1 MFQKVYLKYLVEQN
15 ENYYILVR
23 RLGKQLKGVFVNELI
38 KSLSKKNKSKIKR
51 TQMYYFDK
59 LMKTNDEIIFKRFYE
74 FKKKYDR
81 KVEKENIKEEFPDIA
96 LLTSYIKSF
105 NKVSKHAI
113 LLYTELI
120 SLYLAIIIYINKQ
133 EIESKIKNTSNST
146 QITKLKKMLNGLDE
160 RKLRLNQTDMKKILN
175 LQQPELKELK
185 NELIE
190 TAVNLTDKYSKYL
203 EIYRFTHLIT
213 RSSYFKD
220 NKDDIE
226 KDDMNFD
233 SIDKTFG
240 RIDYSLILD
249 ELKSDR
255 NRLWLMHL
263 ITTTIYRMH
272 SQLIQP
278 LKINLILK

>member
-1 MFQKVYLKYLVEQN
+1 VFQKVYLKYLVEQN

>member
-1 MFQKVYLKYLVEQN
+1 VFQKVYLKYLVEQN

-226 KDDMNFD
+226 KNDMNFD

>member
-1 MFQKVYLKYLVEQN
+1 MFVK
-15 ENYYILVR
+15 
-23 RLGKQLKGVFVNELI
+23 ELI
-38 KSLSKKNKSKIKR
+38 QAINHKNKTTIKR

-59 LMKTNDEIIFKRFYE
+59 LMKTNDEIFFKRFYE
-74 FKKKYDR
+74 FRNKYNQG
-81 KVEKENIKEEFPDIA
+81 VEKENIKEEFPDIA
-96 LLTSYIKSF
+96 LLTNYIKSF

-133 EIESKIKNTSNST
+133 EIESKIKNTMNIKNTSNST

-160 RKLRLNQTDMKKILN
+160 RKLGLNQTDMERILN

-190 TAVNLTDKYSKYL
+190 TAVNLTDRYSKYL
-203 EIYRFTHLIT
+203 EIYRFTHIIT
-213 RSSYFKD
+213 KSSYFKD

-226 KDDMNFD
+226 KDDIDFD
-233 SIDKTFG
+233 SIDKPFE

-249 ELKSDR
+249 ELKSEQIQTLANAFDR
-255 NRLWLMHL
+255 YIHISSALSIDSATQDKFNF
-263 ITTTIYRMH
+263 
-272 SQLIQP
+272 
-278 LKINLILK
+278 KIKDE